1 MCRECDITR
10 LFVRSEVGDVP
21 LVQTLQGL
29 VVEAVLTDIIQQV
42 DEIRVALA
50 VDMCQLNTEI
60 IAFQQC
66 LAVEKEGGR
75 IVLFQQI
82 PFIIFG
88 DRS

>member
-10 LFVRSEVGDVP
+10 LFVRSEVGNVP

-50 VDMCQLNTEI
+50 VDMCQLNTELLSDS
-60 IAFQQC
+60 A
-66 LAVEKEGGR
+66 LLSKKKVDG
-75 IVLFQQI
+75 
-82 PFIIFG
+82 
-88 DRS
+88 

>member
-42 DEIRVALA
+42 DEICVALA

-60 IAFQQC
+60 IALSADSIHHVWRQE
-66 LAVEKEGGR
+66 L
-75 IVLFQQI
+75 IVVRLL
-82 PFIIFG
+82 
-88 DRS
+88 